1 MVEHGSIVVG
11 GHEVRP
17 GTADHFEL
25 PIGRLVTGTDM
36 ALPVRVV
43 HGAEPGPTAWLNAAI
58 HGDEVGGVEVIT
70 RVLAGLDP
78 ALLRGTLLAVPV
90 VNVWGFVG
98 GDRFLP
104 DRRDL
109 NRSFPGSPTG
119 SLAAQIAH
127 LFMTEVVGRC
137 SVGIDLHTAS
147 DNRANLPQVRAD
159 LDDPETRRLA
169 EAFGAPVMVHAR
181 NRAGTLRQAATRRGA
196 TVLLY
201 EGGEALRFDAA
212 AISAGVDGVRRVLA
226 AIGMVDGGDPPA
238 APPWGTRSVESRST
252 TWVRAGRSGI
262 LHLAV
267 DLGDRV
273 ERRQALG
280 TIDDAFGNA
289 VTAVRASRSGTVIGV
304 TRSPLVN
311 RGDAVAHLAE
321 IATARTADADA
332 DAD

>member
-1 MVEHGSIVVG
+1 MTEHGSIVVG

-78 ALLRGTLLAVPV
+78 ATVRGTLLAVPV

-127 LFMTEVVGRC
+127 LFMTEVVDRC

-181 NRAGTLRQAATRRGA
+181 NRAGTLRQAAGRRGA

-212 AISAGVDGVRRVLA
+212 AISAGVDGVCRVLA
-226 AIGMVDGGDPPA
+226 AIGMVDGPT
-238 APPWGTRSVESRST
+238 APGQPSVESRT
-252 TWVRAGRSGI
+252 TWWVRAGRSGI

-267 DLGDRV
+267 DLGDRL
-273 ERRQALG
+273 ERRQVLG

-289 VTAVRASRSGTVIGV
+289 VAAVRANRAGTVVGI

-321 IATARTADADA
+321 TDDSAAD
-332 DAD
+332 

>member
-1 MVEHGSIVVG
+1 MVG

-78 ALLRGTLLAVPV
+78 ATVRGTLLAVPV

-127 LFMTEVVGRC
+127 LFMTEVVDRC

-181 NRAGTLRQAATRRGA
+181 NRAGTLRQAAGRRGA

-212 AISAGVDGVRRVLA
+212 AISAGVDGVCRVLA
-226 AIGMVDGGDPPA
+226 AIGMVDGPT
-238 APPWGTRSVESRST
+238 APGQPSVESRT
-252 TWVRAGRSGI
+252 TGWVRAGRSGI

-267 DLGDRV
+267 DLGDRL
-273 ERRQALG
+273 ERRQVLG

-289 VTAVRASRSGTVIGV
+289 VAAVRANRAGTVVGI

-321 IATARTADADA
+321 TDDSAAD
-332 DAD
+332 

>member
-1 MVEHGSIVVG
+1 MTEHGSIVVG

-78 ALLRGTLLAVPV
+78 ATVRGTLLAVPV

-127 LFMTEVVGRC
+127 LFMTEVVDRC

-181 NRAGTLRQAATRRGA
+181 NRAGTLRQAAGRRGA

-212 AISAGVDGVRRVLA
+212 AISAGVDGVCRVLA
-226 AIGMVDGGDPPA
+226 AIGMVDGPTEPGQP
-238 APPWGTRSVESRST
+238 SVESRT
-252 TWVRAGRSGI
+252 TGWVRAGRSGI

-267 DLGDRV
+267 DLGDRL
-273 ERRQALG
+273 ERRQVLG

-289 VTAVRASRSGTVIGV
+289 VAAVRANRAGTVVGI

-321 IATARTADADA
+321 TDDSAAD
-332 DAD
+332 

>member
-1 MVEHGSIVVG
+1 MAEHGSIIIG
-11 GHEVRP
+11 GHEVRQ
-17 GTADHFEL
+17 GTTDHFEL

-43 HGAEPGPTAWLNAAI
+43 HGAKPGPTAWLNAAI

-70 RVLAGLDP
+70 RVLRDLDP
-78 ALLRGTLLAVPV
+78 MAMRGTVLAVPV
-90 VNVWGFVG
+90 VNVWGFMG

-109 NRSFPGSPTG
+109 NRSFPGSPSG

-127 LFMTEVVGRC
+127 LFMTEVVGR
-137 SVGIDLHTAS
+137 SVVGIDLHTAS
-147 DNRANLPQVRAD
+147 DHRSNLPQIRAD

-169 EAFGAPVMVHAR
+169 EAFSAPVMVHAR

-201 EGGEALRFDAA
+201 EAGEALRFDET
-212 AISAGVDGVRRVLA
+212 AIATGVDGVRRVLA
-226 AIGMVDGGDPPA
+226 AIEMIDGPTAAEDPSA
-238 APPWGTRSVESRST
+238 ESRAAG
-252 TWVRAGRSGI
+252 WVRAGRSGI
-262 LHLAV
+262 LHLSV

-273 ERRQALG
+273 EHRQVLG

-289 VTAVRASRSGTVIGV
+289 VAAVRASRGGMVIGV

-321 IATARTADADA
+321 IT
-332 DAD
+332 

>member
-1 MVEHGSIVVG
+1 MTEHGSIVVG

-78 ALLRGTLLAVPV
+78 ATVRGTLLAVPV

-127 LFMTEVVGRC
+127 LFMTEVVDRC

-169 EAFGAPVMVHAR
+169 EAFGAPVMVQAR
-181 NRAGTLRQAATRRGA
+181 NRAGTLRQAAGRRGA

-212 AISAGVDGVRRVLA
+212 AISAGVDGVCRVLA
-226 AIGMVDGGDPPA
+226 AIGMVDGPT
-238 APPWGTRSVESRST
+238 APGQPSVESRT
-252 TWVRAGRSGI
+252 TGWVRAGRSGI

-267 DLGDRV
+267 DLGDRL
-273 ERRQALG
+273 ERRQVLG

-289 VTAVRASRSGTVIGV
+289 VAAVRANRAGTVVGI

-321 IATARTADADA
+321 TDDSAAD
-332 DAD
+332 

>member
-1 MVEHGSIVVG
+1 MTEHGSIVVG

-78 ALLRGTLLAVPV
+78 ATVRGTLLAVPV

-127 LFMTEVVGRC
+127 LFMTEVVDRC

-181 NRAGTLRQAATRRGA
+181 NRAGTLRQAAGRRGA

-212 AISAGVDGVRRVLA
+212 AISAGVDGVCRVLA
-226 AIGMVDGGDPPA
+226 AIGMVDGPT
-238 APPWGTRSVESRST
+238 APGQPSVESRT
-252 TWVRAGRSGI
+252 TGWVRAGRSGI

-267 DLGDRV
+267 DLGDRL
-273 ERRQALG
+273 ERRQVLG

-289 VTAVRASRSGTVIGV
+289 VAAVRANRAGTVVGI

-321 IATARTADADA
+321 TDDSAAD
-332 DAD
+332 